1 MVSAMWDETYIL
13 SELPSEAETEEEV
26 EFILEVLG
34 LQQGAT
40 VLDLCCGQ
48 GRHGQRLSEAG
59 LTVIGVD
66 SSRFLLEEA
75 VRENPGLYLV
85 EGDMQAIPL
94 KPVCD
99 AVINLFTSFGFYDEA
114 GNQKTLSEIA
124 SVLKPGGK
132 FLLEH
137 WNPYAVVQ
145 LDGTRN
151 WWWVSESTLALA
163 EVEYHPETG
172 QLFDHRTI
180 IDLPTGAIQKAVNR
194 VRFYLPTELEAVL
207 EAVGLKVRAR
217 YGDFD
222 QTPFSLEARRML
234 TIAEKL
240 P

>member
-1 MVSAMWDETYIL
+1 MWDKTYIL
-13 SELPSEAETEEEV
+13 SELPSEAETEEEI
-26 EFILEVLG
+26 EFILDVLG
-34 LQQGAT
+34 LQRGAT

-48 GRHGQRLSEAG
+48 GRHAHRLSAAG

-75 VRENPGLYLV
+75 SHENPELHLI
-85 EGDMQAIPL
+85 EGDMRAIPL

-99 AVINLFTSFGFYDEA
+99 AVISLFTSFGFYDE
-114 GNQKTLSEIA
+114 GDNQKTVSEIA
-124 SVLKPGGK
+124 SVLTPGGK
-132 FLLEH
+132 FLLDQ

-180 IDLPTGAIQKAVNR
+180 IDLPTGTIRKAVNR
-194 VRFYLPTELEAVL
+194 VRFYLPTELEALL
-207 EAVGLKVRAR
+207 ETVGLKVRAR

-222 QTPFSLEARRML
+222 QTAFSLEARRML

>member
-1 MVSAMWDETYIL
+1 MWDKTYIL

-26 EFILEVLG
+26 EFILDVLG
-34 LQQGAT
+34 LQEGAT

-48 GRHGQRLSEAG
+48 GRHGQRLSDTG

-66 SSRFLLEEA
+66 SSRFLLETA
-75 VRENPGLYLV
+75 REQSGLYLV
-85 EGDMQAIPL
+85 EGDMRAIPL

-99 AVINLFTSFGFYDEA
+99 AVINLFTSFGFFDEA
-114 GNQKTLSEIA
+114 DNRKVLSQIA
-124 SVLKPGGK
+124 SVLKPRGK
-132 FLLEH
+132 FLLDH

-145 LDGTRN
+145 LDVTRN

-163 EVEYHPETG
+163 EVEYHPESG

-180 IDLPTGAIQKAVNR
+180 IDLPTGAIQKAVNC
-194 VRFYLPTELEAVL
+194 VRFYFPTESEAMLEA
-207 EAVGLKVRAR
+207 AGLKVCAR

>member
-1 MVSAMWDETYIL
+1 M
-13 SELPSEAETEEEV
+13 
-26 EFILEVLG
+26 
-34 LQQGAT
+34 
-40 VLDLCCGQ
+40 
-48 GRHGQRLSEAG
+48 R
-59 LTVIGVD
+59 
-66 SSRFLLEEA
+66 
-75 VRENPGLYLV
+75 
-85 EGDMQAIPL
+85 AIPL

-99 AVINLFTSFGFYDEA
+99 AVISLFTSFGFYNEGD
-114 GNQKTLSEIA
+114 NQKTVSEIA
-124 SVLKPGGK
+124 SVLTPGGK
-132 FLLEH
+132 FLLDQ

-180 IDLPTGAIQKAVNR
+180 IDLPTGTIRKAVNR
-194 VRFYLPTELEAVL
+194 VRFYLPTELEALL
-207 EAVGLKVRAR
+207 ETVGLKVRAR

-222 QTPFSLEARRML
+222 QTAFSLEARRML

>member
-1 MVSAMWDETYIL
+1 MWDKTYIL

-26 EFILEVLG
+26 EFILDVLG
-34 LQQGAT
+34 LQEGAT

-48 GRHGQRLSEAG
+48 GRHGQRLSDTG

-66 SSRFLLEEA
+66 SSRFLLETA
-75 VRENPGLYLV
+75 REQSGLYLV
-85 EGDMQAIPL
+85 EGDMRAIPL

-99 AVINLFTSFGFYDEA
+99 AVINLFTSFGFFDEA
-114 GNQKTLSEIA
+114 DNRKVLSQIA
-124 SVLKPGGK
+124 SVLKPRGK
-132 FLLEH
+132 FLLDH

-145 LDGTRN
+145 LDVTRN

-163 EVEYHPETG
+163 EVEYHPESG